1 MRKINPNEPPEA
13 TMASVVYRRKGRMAR
28 RFRGVMISAGH
39 QVGGWLTTGS
49 LSGNVKPGGSNMMQF
64 SRVRALHDTDLHH
77 LPVMPGNMHRDS
89 MRRGEVMRWHSAS

>member
-1 MRKINPNEPPEA
+1 
-13 TMASVVYRRKGRMAR
+13 
-28 RFRGVMISAGH
+28 
-39 QVGGWLTTGS
+39 
-49 LSGNVKPGGSNMMQF
+49 MMQF